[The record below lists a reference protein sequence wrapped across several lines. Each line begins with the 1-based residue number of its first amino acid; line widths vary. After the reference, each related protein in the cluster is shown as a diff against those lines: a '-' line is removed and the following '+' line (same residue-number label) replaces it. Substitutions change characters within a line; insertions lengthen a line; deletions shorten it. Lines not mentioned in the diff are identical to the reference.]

1 MKIECCVCHKM
12 VDLSSIVIVG
22 KHEYCVCCVE
32 AVKQSIRD
40 SRITLENA
48 LKTAL
53 EQSSSINTLHDND
66 TAL

>member
-22 KHEYCVCCVE
+22 KHEYCQQCVN
-32 AVKQSIRD
+32 AVMQSLSD
-40 SRITLENA
+40 SRISLENA

-53 EQSSSINTLHDND
+53 ECSSSINTLHDDD